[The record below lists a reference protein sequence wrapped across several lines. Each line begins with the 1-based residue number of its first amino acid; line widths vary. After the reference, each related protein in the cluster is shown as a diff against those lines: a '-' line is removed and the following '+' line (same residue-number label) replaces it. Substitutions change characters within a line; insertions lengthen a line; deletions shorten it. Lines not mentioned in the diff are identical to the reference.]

1 MREVSIIKIGGN
13 VVDSPEA
20 LENFLHKFNN
30 IPSPKILIHGGGVI
44 ASQFS
49 KRMGIEPKMHNG
61 RRITDF
67 ETLKIVAM
75 TYAGWVNK
83 SIVAQLQK
91 IGCNAIGL
99 SGADGNCV
107 PAKRRDPKPI
117 DFGYVGDVE
126 PQKINKE
133 LIDNLLSNGITP
145 VFCAI
150 THDENGSLLNT
161 NADTMASS
169 IAVAL
174 SSLYSVKLI
183 FCFEKN
189 GVLYSADD
197 DNSVIPTI
205 TEELFE
211 ELREKEIVSAGMLPK
226 LENSFAALNNG
237 VEEVI
242 IKKAENLDIE
252 LGTKLILKN

>member
-1 MREVSIIKIGGN
+1 MKELSIIKIGGN

-20 LENFLHKFNN
+20 LDNFLEKFNA
-30 IPSPKILIHGGGVI
+30 IQTPKILIHGGGVI

-49 KRMGIEPKMHNG
+49 KRVGIEPKMHNG
-61 RRITDF
+61 RRITDL

-107 PAKRRDPKPI
+107 PAKKRDPKPI
-117 DFGYVGDVE
+117 DFGYVGDVD
-126 PQKINKE
+126 PSKINNT

-150 THDENGSLLNT
+150 THDEQGSLLNT

-169 IAVAL
+169 IAVAMA
-174 SSLYSVKLI
+174 SQYCVKLI
-183 FCFEKN
+183 YCFEKS

-197 DNSVIPTI
+197 DNSVIPVI
-205 TEELFE
+205 TESLFS

-226 LENSFAALNNG
+226 LENSFSALNNG
-237 VEEVI
+237 VSEVI
-242 IKKAENLDIE
+242 IKKADNLNIE
-252 LGTKLILKN
+252 LGTKLILKD

>member
-1 MREVSIIKIGGN
+1 
-13 VVDSPEA
+13 
-20 LENFLHKFNN
+20 
-30 IPSPKILIHGGGVI
+30 
-44 ASQFS
+44 
-49 KRMGIEPKMHNG
+49 MHNG